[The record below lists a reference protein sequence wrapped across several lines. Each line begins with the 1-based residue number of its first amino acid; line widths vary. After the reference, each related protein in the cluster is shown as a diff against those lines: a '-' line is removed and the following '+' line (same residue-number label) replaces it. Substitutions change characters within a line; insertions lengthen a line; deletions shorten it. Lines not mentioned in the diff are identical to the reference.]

1 MKKVIITFG
10 SCMSEGVYAALTRLN
25 PDYDWQYLN
34 HVIHNRSDYFINSYI
49 YNNQSP
55 VNFSDVFDAD
65 NDSSPNFPSTSLIN
79 EGRKFIAN

>member
-49 YNNQSP
+49 
-55 VNFSDVFDAD
+55 
-65 NDSSPNFPSTSLIN
+65 
-79 EGRKFIAN
+79 